1 VRDAALAPLLEW
13 AEAVVPRAQ
22 WAATP
27 LFLFGTAG
35 LRRLPPARQAALL
48 GHVRAA
54 LRASSFAFEDGWA
67 RVISGADEGAFGWI
81 ALNYLAGRLRPGA
94 PRLLPVAPARAPGGA
109 PAAAH
114 VASAAGAAGGR
125 PGGAGAAAGGGG
137 ARPPGAGAGAA
148 VDAAAEGWD
157 TLGALDLGGS
167 SLEVTFMP
175 LGRPAALA
183 EGAPRGRALP
193 ALPGAADAGAGTAHE
208 CAGVRGVLCTNCT
221 KAVVA
226 TVPYGPVGLAR
237 VTRGGRCSMS
247 VPMVTSVPAVLCLER
262 ARGPLSPGF
271 GPVQTSA
278 ASRACARGRQRM

>member
-1 VRDAALAPLLEW
+1 VTAARRAGVRDTALAPLLEW

-35 LRRLPPARQAALL
+35 LRRLPSARQAALL

-54 LRASSFAFEDGWA
+54 LRRSAFAFEDGWA

-81 ALNYLAGRLRPGA
+81 ALNYLAGRLRPAA
-94 PRLLPVAPARAPGGA
+94 PQLLPLAPALAPGGA
-109 PAAAH
+109 LAAAH

-137 ARPPGAGAGAA
+137 GARPPGAGAGAA
-148 VDAAAEGWD
+148 VDAAAAGWD

-183 EGAPRGRALP
+183 EGAPPRPPAALGNRWGRAT
-193 ALPGAADAGAGTAHE
+193 AGAG
-208 CAGVRGVLCTNCT
+208 AGMRGVHWTPNLPTLP
-221 KAVVA
+221 KKPFVA
-226 TVPYGPVGLAR
+226 NGP
-237 VTRGGRCSMS
+237 
-247 VPMVTSVPAVLCLER
+247 
-262 ARGPLSPGF
+262 F
-271 GPVQTSA
+271 GPV
-278 ASRACARGRQRM
+278 ASRVSLVEGAAYVLCRW

>member
-1 VRDAALAPLLEW
+1 VTAARRAGVRDTALAPLLEW

-35 LRRLPPARQAALL
+35 LRRLPSARQAALL

-54 LRASSFAFEDGWA
+54 LRRSAFAFEDGWA

-81 ALNYLAGRLRPGA
+81 ALNYLAGRLRPAA
-94 PRLLPVAPARAPGGA
+94 PQLLPLAPALAPGGA

-125 PGGAGAAAGGGG
+125 PGGAGAAAGSGGG

-148 VDAAAEGWD
+148 VDAAAAGWD

-183 EGAPRGRALP
+183 EGAPRGSTLP
-193 ALPGAADAGAGTAHE
+193 ALLGVSNASAGTADE
-208 CAGVRGVLCTNCT
+208 GAGMQGVHWSPLSNPLCTMR
-221 KAVVA
+221 
-226 TVPYGPVGLAR
+226 P
-237 VTRGGRCSMS
+237 GR
-247 VPMVTSVPAVLCLER
+247 P
-262 ARGPLSPGF
+262 
-271 GPVQTSA
+271 
-278 ASRACARGRQRM
+278 RACH